1 MEEKEVLT
9 ILFERKVLKK
19 TENGIVYT
27 YLPLEI
33 INGTELNFNDNK
45 TLKCNPKR
53 IKTFKILFYNN
64 LY

>member
-33 INGTELNFNDNK
+33 INGTELNS
-45 TLKCNPKR
+45 
-53 IKTFKILFYNN
+53 
-64 LY
+64 